1 MAVVIVTRFKGTLD
15 FVPMLKEAA
24 AILKKHGAMSVR
36 GGRCHAGSHAGHVVV
51 ATALADWNAYGRLMQ
66 GLTADPDW
74 LRLFQDFSAKF
85 ELQDRSLIAAED
97 F

>member
-1 MAVVIVTRFKGTLD
+1 MAVVIVTRFKGNPD

-36 GGRCHAGSHAGHVVV
+36 GGRCYAGSYAGQVVV

-66 GLTADPDW
+66 GLLADPDW
-74 LRLFQDFSAKF
+74 QRLYQDTMTKF
-85 ELQDRSLIAAED
+85 ELKDRSLIAAED